1 MKVRCSKSVLNNAL
15 SSLSRITPTRPVQP
29 ILGGFMIFTRDD
41 TLVLQA
47 TDMELSLT
55 MIIPAQVEIEGC
67 IVVTGRYLMEI
78 VRRLPD
84 GDLTLQLDDIN
95 QQVEILYGGKA
106 SAHINTLA
114 PSDFPSLPVAPSQ
127 NQIVMD
133 GNRWKNNL
141 RKITFAAS
149 PQEIR
154 PNYAGVY
161 MEFKSGYLKMVST
174 DTYRLALLTMPY
186 EYEHSEITLFVPVRP
201 LGEVIRLLED
211 DQQLEIIWDQT
222 VINFQTKKFTLTAR
236 LMDAQ
241 FPAYER
247 VIPKECRLR
256 IKVNK
261 ELLNDTLERAVLFN
275 ELPSQQAVVDLKVDA
290 GTLFISAQ
298 SSQMGSLNEEI
309 ILGCAEGEETQ
320 AAFTTRYLLDPLK
333 VMEQE
338 DVILC
343 LNGPR
348 EPAVYLE
355 EGDESYL
362 HLVLPVRRLLDNNTG
377 EAEV

>member
-47 TDMELSLT
+47 TDLELSLT
-55 MIIPAQVEIEGC
+55 IVIPAQVENEGC

-84 GDLTLQLDDIN
+84 GDLTLQFDDIN
-95 QQVEILYGGKA
+95 QQVEILYGNA

-114 PSDFPSLPVAPSQ
+114 PSDFPSLPATPSQ
-127 NQIVMD
+127 NRIIMD
-133 GNRWKNNL
+133 GNRWKNSL
-141 RKITFAAS
+141 IKITFAAS

-186 EYEHSEITLFVPVRP
+186 ECNNSEITLFVPVRP

-211 DQQLEIIWDQT
+211 EQQLEIIWDQT
-222 VINFQTKKFTLTAR
+222 IISFQTKKFTLTAR

-256 IKVNK
+256 IKINK
-261 ELLNDTLERAVLFN
+261 ALLNDTLERAALFN
-275 ELPSQQAVVDLKVDA
+275 ELPSQQSVVDLKVDA

-309 ILGCAEGEETQ
+309 VLGCAEGEETQ

-338 DVILC
+338 DVVLC

-348 EPAVYLE
+348 EPAIYLE
-355 EGDESYL
+355 EGEESYL
-362 HLVLPVRRLLDNNTG
+362 HLVLPVRRLLDNTG